1 MIRHALPVVA
11 GFLSLALSLSAQSLG
26 PIEPGFFALNQLGPG
41 GVTDARTALARADIL
56 ANNTYD
62 GLASLTLADGRFFSF
77 PSAFGWMELA
87 TTPDFLPAMMLEQP
101 QRVAPVATTYHT
113 DAGTKAME
121 LLPRFDYAHGEV
133 GFLYGKSTGKF
144 GREVKEGYIMGEI
157 GNDKTQ
163 ISVGASYGQSNGRF
177 PLDFG
182 H

>member
-1 MIRHALPVVA
+1 MVA
-11 GFLSLALSLSAQSLG
+11 GFLSLSLSLSAQSLE
-26 PIEPGFFALNQLGPG
+26 PIQPGFFALNQLGPG
-41 GVTDARTALARADIL
+41 GVAGARAALAQADIL

-77 PSAFGWMELA
+77 PSAFGWMELTA
-87 TTPDFLPAMMLEQP
+87 TPDFLPATTLEEP
-101 QRVAPVATTYHT
+101 RRVTPVATTYRT

-121 LLPRFDYAHGEV
+121 LLPRLDYAYGEV

-144 GREVKEGYIMGEI
+144 GREVKEGYIMGAI

-163 ISVGASYGQSNGRF
+163 IGVGASYGQSNGRLPF
-177 PLDFG
+177 VFG